1 MAGIKDTKII
11 KGQPHLLTYIT
22 PNEVEKLK
30 ALGGQETMTPEGIP
44 AYPEFDNYTESS
56 LAGTSSA
63 GSGLTRSEF
72 EGGAYSGTGNAG
84 QALASANLINTQQ
97 AAAKKVREEKE
108 RQALK
113 KQLESGPV
121 NRNPYADFFSK
132 QKIKSMNKAAR
143 RNKYKTLQELNQLPK
158 DELSKS
164 QLAFMAMNPLYGFGK
179 LISGQTKVNPET
191 DMFDIDSIREIGS
204 QTQYTPTVDPV
215 TGKTTYGTTAN
226 QAKQLGYLK
235 QDIDMSTRK
244 DITQNEFDEYMNRK
258 KIPTFEG
265 GGNPYIL
272 PQYAMMGADMGSED
286 AEPYNQFTYDENA
299 FGPGGQ
305 SADVRL
311 GTYNFNQGGRAK
323 KAEGGIMELRARR
336 AFGGIMDRVT
346 GRKAYGLG
354 SIFKKV
360 GKAAKKVLS
369 SDIGKMAIAGAAIY
383 YGGGGTFKPGGSSTF
398 SWGLGNTPAGKGF
411 FSKGNPL
418 LFSTKNIKGVD
429 TQVFNP
435 WKMAGLI
442 TAGGALAG
450 PAKVDQM
457 PGGGGR
463 GGHLIDPLT
472 GKESRD
478 GGPSMRENIE
488 LAKLEAGDDP
498 DKLAAIDAK
507 YNHMLN
513 LQYHANLPGATP
525 YVNYRSYG
533 AANGGRIG
541 KAEGGLMDLGG
552 MEKDYRAEGG
562 FVPIGAKEKADDV
575 PARLSVNEFV
585 FTADA
590 VRGAGGGDIDKGAEI
605 MENMMVN
612 LEKGGTVSE
621 ESQGNAGAQQM
632 FNTSQRLGEVI

>member
-299 FGPGGQ
+299 FGPGGD
-305 SADVRL
+305 SADVTRAS
-311 GTYNFNQGGRAK
+311 YNFNQGGRAG

-354 SIFKKV
+354 SIFKKI

-369 SDIGKMAIAGAAIY
+369 SDIGKAAIAGAAIY
-383 YGGGGTFKPGGSSTF
+383 YGGGGKFKSGGAKNF
-398 SWGLGNTPAGKGF
+398 SFFGNDYGKGF
-411 FSKGNPL
+411 FSKDNPL
-418 LFSTKNIKGVD
+418 LFSGAADDRK
-429 TQVFNP
+429 FNAL
-435 WKMAGLI
+435 KAAGLF
-442 TAGGALAG
+442 TLGGAMMG
-450 PAKVDQM
+450 PGKQDSLD
-457 PGGGGR
+457 GFSNR

-507 YNHMLN
+507 YNQMLN
-513 LQYHANLPGATP
+513 LKYHANLPDATP

-552 MEKDYRAEGG
+552 MEKDYRNDGG
-562 FVPIGAKEKADDV
+562 FVPIGEYEKKDDV

-590 VRGAGGGDIDKGAEI
+590 VRGAGQGDIDKGAEI
-605 MENMMVN
+605 MENMMKN
-612 LEKGGTVSE
+612 LENGGTVSE
-621 ESQGNAGAQQM
+621 ESQGNKGAQQM
-632 FNTSQRLGEVI
+632 FETSERLGAVI

>member
-305 SADVRL
+305 SKDVRL
-311 GTYNFNQGGRAK
+311 GTYNFNQGGRAG

-354 SIFKKV
+354 SIFKKI

-369 SDIGKMAIAGAAIY
+369 SDIGKAAIAGAAIY
-383 YGGGGTFKPGGSSTF
+383 YGGGGKFKSGGAKNF
-398 SWGLGNTPAGKGF
+398 SFFGNDYGKGF
-411 FSKGNPL
+411 FSKDNPL
-418 LFSTKNIKGVD
+418 LFSGAADDRK
-429 TQVFNP
+429 FNAL
-435 WKMAGLI
+435 KAAGLF
-442 TAGGALAG
+442 TLGGAMMG
-450 PAKVDQM
+450 PGKQDSLD
-457 PGGGGR
+457 GFSNR

-507 YNHMLN
+507 YNQMLN
-513 LQYHANLPGATP
+513 LKYHANLPDATP

-552 MEKDYRAEGG
+552 MEKDYRNDGG
-562 FVPIGAKEKADDV
+562 FVPIGEYEKKDDV

-590 VRGAGGGDIDKGAEI
+590 VRGAGQGDIDKGAEI
-605 MENMMVN
+605 MENMMKN
-612 LEKGGTVSE
+612 LENGGTVSE
-621 ESQGNAGAQQM
+621 ESQGNKGAQQM
-632 FNTSQRLGEVI
+632 FETSERLGAVI

>member
-299 FGPGGQ
+299 FGPGGD
-305 SADVRL
+305 SADVTRAS
-311 GTYNFNQGGRAK
+311 YNFNQGGRAG

-354 SIFKKV
+354 SIFKKI

-369 SDIGKMAIAGAAIY
+369 SDIGKAAIAGAAIY
-383 YGGGGTFKPGGSSTF
+383 YGGGGKFKSGGAKNF
-398 SWGLGNTPAGKGF
+398 SFFGNDYGKGF
-411 FSKGNPL
+411 FSKDNPL
-418 LFSTKNIKGVD
+418 LFSGAADDRK
-429 TQVFNP
+429 FNAL
-435 WKMAGLI
+435 KAAGLF
-442 TAGGALAG
+442 TLGGAMMG
-450 PAKVDQM
+450 PGKQDSLD
-457 PGGGGR
+457 GFSNR

-507 YNHMLN
+507 YNQMLN
-513 LQYHANLPGATP
+513 LKYHANLPDATP

-552 MEKDYRAEGG
+552 MEKDYRNDGG
-562 FVPIGAKEKADDV
+562 FVPIGEYEKKDDV

-590 VRGAGGGDIDKGAEI
+590 VRGAGQGDIDKGAEI
-605 MENMMVN
+605 MENMMKN
-612 LEKGGTVSE
+612 LENGGTVSE
-621 ESQGNAGAQQM
+621 ESQGNKGAQQM
-632 FNTSQRLGEVI
+632 FETSERLGAVL